1 MGLTATTA
9 AWLLAA
15 SSLAGTATQAVTSAI
30 ANRQQRKAAD
40 EQEKTV
46 LAQTQAKTEQ
56 APELLAQAGNN
67 KAVKKNTNSSFGLQE
82 SIIHNSNMQ
91 TNAPIANKEYYG

>member
-15 SSLAGTATQAVTSAI
+15 SSVAGTATQAVTSAI

-40 EQEKTV
+40 EQEKTA
-46 LAQTQAKTEQ
+46 LAQAQAKQEQ

-67 KAVKKNTNSSFGLQE
+67 QAVKKNKNTSFGLQE
-82 SIIHNSNMQ
+82 NIINNNMQ
-91 TNAPIANKEYYG
+91 TNAPIGQKETWG